1 MLPEASY
8 IRGPF
13 HQWFF
18 TAASTLVLNIDA
30 RYEMF
35 NCLVE
40 AAVQQAYNECGCYPG
55 YLVLSNNTCYGDSLR
70 CFKRVFY
77 YLGIVL
83 KHW

>member
-1 MLPEASY
+1 
-8 IRGPF
+8 
-13 HQWFF
+13 
-18 TAASTLVLNIDA
+18 
-30 RYEMF
+30 MF

-83 KHW
+83 KHWRN